1 MNMARN
7 RTTIMMTA
15 VILLGLAI
23 GLVGVLPAFS
33 QAGSHGPDAALAV
46 TESITYQGRL
56 TDNAGNPLSGS
67 HTLRF
72 FLYNVAAGGSPLF
85 DSGDQTVAVADGLFT
100 VALPVPQNRF
110 DGQPLWLRI
119 DVQGQTLSPRQAIRP
134 APYAMSLR
142 PGAEMRQA
150 ATGTALRVESTE
162 GIGLHGSGR
171 VYGIY
176 GSNAGA
182 GQGSGFGGYFESSTG
197 IGVSGRSTA
206 APTTNNQYAPGVAG
220 YSQHGVGVLGQSAT
234 GFAVYGTSP
243 GIGAGGVGQVY
254 GIYGASSAP
263 AQGAGYGGYFVSSTG
278 IGVSGR
284 STAALTGNNAYAPGV
299 YGYSQQGAGVMGEA
313 GPGAASVAGFF
324 LGNVVVQGNLT
335 VTGSKGG
342 YVVDMA
348 LNDGDEPL
356 TPGDL
361 VIVTGVANPVIGHIP
376 VPLVRKADS
385 AGSTAVIGV
394 VEAAHGP
401 HENGAAGASDGAAY
415 PGDYLTIVTLGAFMT
430 IKVDAGYGPVQPGDL
445 LVSSPTPGHAMR
457 ADNPQAG
464 TIIGKALS
472 ALDEGTGTVA
482 VMVTL
487 Q

>member
-176 GSNAGA
+176 G
-182 GQGSGFGGYFESSTG
+182 
-197 IGVSGRSTA
+197 
-206 APTTNNQYAPGVAG
+206 
-220 YSQHGVGVLGQSAT
+220 
-234 GFAVYGTSP
+234 
-243 GIGAGGVGQVY
+243 
-254 GIYGASSAP
+254 ASSAP
-263 AQGAGYGGYFVSSTG
+263 GQGAGYGGYFVSSTG

-284 STAALTGNNAYAPGV
+284 STAAVTGNNAYAPGV